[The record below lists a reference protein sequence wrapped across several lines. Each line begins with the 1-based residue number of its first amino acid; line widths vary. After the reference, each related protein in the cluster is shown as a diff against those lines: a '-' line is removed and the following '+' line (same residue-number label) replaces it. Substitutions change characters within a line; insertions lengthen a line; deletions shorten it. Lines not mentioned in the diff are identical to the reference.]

1 MSLASIETVQ
11 VPGWAR
17 PAKADRFA
25 LFEFIALMGLEGQW
39 IRMAAND
46 QRSLIGHPAFGRQ
59 AFRVHDNGTV
69 DVIRST
75 AFGSDS
81 EIGTYGWN
89 EIVAAAGDGLR
100 LSPGRFGPGIYS
112 KHQEIAS

>member
-11 VPGWAR
+11 VPGWAQ
-17 PAKADRFA
+17 PAKADRFT
-25 LFEFIALMGLEGQW
+25 LFEFIGLMGLEGQW

-46 QRSLIGHPAFGRQ
+46 QRSLIGHPVFGRQ
-59 AFRVHDNGTV
+59 AFRVHGNGTV

-81 EIGTYGWN
+81 EIGTYGWGEVIN
-89 EIVAAAGDGLR
+89 AAGASLR
-100 LSPGRFGPGIYS
+100 ISPGRFGPGIYS
-112 KHQEIAS
+112 KHQEITS